1 MLVAIGDDA
10 LAIDRSSHTLD
21 FEEFRACITGVLT
34 PAASVASSVA
44 YHVAVGEYQE
54 ARRLGW
60 DGENP
65 PPLT

>member
-1 MLVAIGDDA
+1 M
-10 LAIDRSSHTLD
+10 
-21 FEEFRACITGVLT
+21 GVLT